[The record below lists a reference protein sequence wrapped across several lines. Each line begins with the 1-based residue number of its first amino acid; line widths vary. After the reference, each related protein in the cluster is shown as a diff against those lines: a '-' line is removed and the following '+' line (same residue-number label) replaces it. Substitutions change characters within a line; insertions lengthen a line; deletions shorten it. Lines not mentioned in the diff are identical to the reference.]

1 MIFST
6 DLDYEHLDSFTEQ
19 ELFDYIEQNFVS
31 KNLTYVNGLNYKK
44 VCSLM
49 QIICSKVIGITPSAE
64 QWVFLLADCDRLLCE
79 ACAGAGK
86 TTMAQ
91 LRSIKEKLI
100 HGVAGS
106 NILALAYNTHAVDDM
121 LKRHNTIITKIN
133 NLGLKEF
140 RRDKNICC
148 HTFHSFCKGWVE
160 EYLSDFGITNKA
172 GYLMSDAERREA
184 MQIAL
189 TSFTQ
194 KKNKNIFITD
204 IVIDALLS
212 VQSYVAETLTADDQ
226 AAWRMCPN
234 MSDLAELTYD
244 DIKSI
249 LTMYT
254 RYKSLKHKMDFTD
267 LVDSMYKIC
276 CRKDVMRRI
285 RANYQ
290 VFILDEYQDFTPAML
305 RIVKIIMEGDSTKDI
320 EPFYGS
326 KLTCIGDGDQS
337 IYGFRGTDSDNC
349 IRFKEIFSTENMLVR
364 VTAMSEN
371 RRCPDEVIKYARS
384 VIESNSRRI
393 SKPIKSIKPGGYVNA
408 NKYSSAD
415 DEMNMIIQKLKKI
428 PKDDLRDTCI
438 CYRNQSSSYLLG
450 LHLVREG
457 IPFRVAKGHMP
468 LSDKLSQTL
477 FDVLNMLSYPD
488 VLSWADKAL
497 FKVVPKSSQ
506 FTKKVISDII
516 IAEGERAKTT
526 GELRM
531 FYEMDFPQSAYN
543 ITGFSEA
550 IQTLEHARI
559 LHRHNK
565 SMRSYMPQIIKLVR
579 KYYLDWQLQ
588 KGNIMSPEYV
598 DYISDWFSQDKDYDS
613 FMRDY
618 RALLTSLNDTDRN
631 RITLTTLHGLKG
643 LEFKNMYIIDLSD
656 SIFPGTELNQ
666 VRDLSPVQKDAL
678 ECEAR
683 RLFYV
688 ALTRSKENLELFF
701 DADTPSRYIRFFS
714 INTGLAESY
723 KDYIHED
730 NGFLVTNMDTSKDDE
745 IIDDLD
751 FSSLDNLSEEISAAS
766 FVEEDPK
773 KLIDDIS
780 APTSLFDKLES
791 ANIEKENE
799 LISVYGEKNYEQIR
813 GKTVIEGILQRV
825 HREGKA

>member
-6 DLDYEHLDSFTEQ
+6 DLDYEHLESFTEE
-19 ELFDYIEQNFVS
+19 ELFSYIEENFVS
-31 KNLTYVNGLNYKK
+31 KDLTYVNGLNYKK
-44 VCSLM
+44 VCALM
-49 QIICSKVIGITPSAE
+49 KIICSKVIGITPSAE

-91 LRSIKEKLI
+91 LRSIKEKLV

-106 NILALAYNTHAVDDM
+106 NILALAYNTHAVNDM
-121 LKRHNTIITKIN
+121 INRHNAIITKVN
-133 NLGLKEF
+133 NLGVKDL

-148 HTFHSFCKGWVE
+148 HTFHSFCKSWVE
-160 EYLSDFGITNKA
+160 EYLSSFGITNKA
-172 GYLMSDAERREA
+172 SYLMSDAERREA
-184 MQIAL
+184 MQLAL
-189 TSFTQ
+189 TSFV
-194 KKNKNIFITD
+194 KKNNKTAFIAD
-204 IVIDALLS
+204 IVVDALLS

-226 AAWRMCPN
+226 SAWRMCPN
-234 MSDLAELTYD
+234 ISDLAEFTYD

-249 LTMYT
+249 LNMYAK
-254 RYKSLKHKMDFTD
+254 YKSIKHKMDFTD
-267 LVDSMYKIC
+267 LVDNMYVIC
-276 CRKDVMRRI
+276 CRKEVMRRI

-290 VFILDEYQDFTPAML
+290 IFILDEYQDFTPAML
-305 RIVKIIMEGDSTKDI
+305 RIVKIIMEGDPDKGI
-320 EPFYGS
+320 EPFVGS

-349 IRFKEIFSTENMLVR
+349 IRFKEIFNTEGMLVR

-371 RRCPDEVIKYARS
+371 RRCPEEVIKYARA

-393 SKPIKSIKPGGYVNA
+393 AKPIKSIKPGGHVCA
-408 NKYSSAD
+408 NKYTSVE
-415 DEMNMIIQKLKKI
+415 DEMNILMQKLRKI
-428 PKDDLRDTCI
+428 PKEDFSRTCI

-450 LHLVREG
+450 LQLVREG
-457 IPFRVAKGHMP
+457 LPFRVAKGHMP

-506 FTKKVISDII
+506 FTKKVISDLI
-516 IAEGERAKTT
+516 IAEGEHAKAT
-526 GELRM
+526 GDIRM

-543 ITGFSEA
+543 IAGFSEA
-550 IQTLEHARI
+550 IQTLERARI

-565 SMRSYMPQIIKLVR
+565 SMKSYMPQIIKLVR

-598 DYISDWFSQDKDYDS
+598 DYISEWFSQDKDYDT
-613 FMRDY
+613 FVKDY
-618 RALLTSLNDTDRN
+618 HLLLTKLSDTDRD
-631 RITLTTLHGLKG
+631 RMTLTTLHGLKG
-643 LEFKNMYIIDLSD
+643 LEFKNMYIIDLAD
-656 SIFPGTELNQ
+656 AIFPGTELNQ
-666 VRDLSPVQKDAL
+666 VRDLSPAQKDAL

-701 DADTPSRYIRFFS
+701 DANTPSRYIRFFS
-714 INTGLAESY
+714 SNTGLAETY

-730 NGFLVTNMDTSKDDE
+730 NGFLVAEMNTSADE
-745 IIDDLD
+745 GILDDLD
-751 FSSLDNLSEEISAAS
+751 FSGLEDLSEEVPAAS
-766 FVEEDPK
+766 FVEESPQK
-773 KLIDDIS
+773 ALNELT
-780 APTSLFDKLES
+780 APTSLFDNLEA
-791 ANIEKENE
+791 ANAEKENE
-799 LISVYGEKNYEQIR
+799 LITVYGEKNYEQIK

-825 HREGKA
+825 HREGKT